1 MCQTLAQGGKRCD
14 THKDGSKATVSLTSF
29 IADVHEKIVRKVFT
43 SLKKEG
49 KGLESPEKEEVLSYA
64 ETGKFL
70 TKHDPNI
77 PERQKKTIMNQFDKA
92 KEEEPSGPLFHAW
105 KHTLP
110 ETLRRTRKSL
120 MAVGMAGAIMATSAC
135 GGSGGQTV
143 DHSPSVVPSSPS
155 ISQTATPSA
164 DPSAIPS
171 ISSVKPGETINGI
184 PTKTELANDGK
195 GEYIQTTISP
205 DDPALKYNP
214 SIVDPGATG
223 VYSPDEIAE
232 AQKFAVTFIA
242 EEGIDS
248 TLNNN
253 PGDEA
258 TQEAWWAKNKD
269 KFTAAD
275 QPEIYRILKSNDPN
289 LPLVF
294 RGQFRSTGKYDL
306 ASGPGATHV
315 YSRTITPVSIK
326 GGVINGQKL
335 LGLQAKVDFALN
347 ANVNGGTVKE
357 ATTGLVSYTM
367 TKDDSGKWLMT
378 GFESKFTTTPVK

>member
-29 IADVHEKIVRKVFT
+29 IADVQEKIVRKVFT

-49 KGLESPEKEEVLSYA
+49 KGLENPEKEEVLSYA

-77 PERQKKTIMNQFDKA
+77 PERQKKTIMNQFEKA

-135 GGSGGQTV
+135 GGTGGQTV
-143 DHSPSVVPSSPS
+143 DPSPSVVPSSPS

-164 DPSAIPS
+164 TPSSIPA
-171 ISSVKPGETINGI
+171 VPAVTPGATVNGI
-184 PTKTELANDGK
+184 PTKTEIANDGK
-195 GEYIQTTISP
+195 GQYIQTTISP

-214 SIVDPGATG
+214 AIVEETASSA
-223 VYSPDEIAE
+223 YSPEEITD
-232 AQKFAVTFIA
+232 AQKFTMTFIA
-242 EEGIDS
+242 EESIDS

-253 PGDEA
+253 PGNAEV
-258 TQEAWWAKNKD
+258 QEAWWAKNKD
-269 KFTAAD
+269 NFDPAYQAEAYND
-275 QPEIYRILKSNDPN
+275 LKGNDPSK
-289 LPLVF
+289 PLVF
-294 RGQFRSTGKYDL
+294 RGQFRDGKYDL
-306 ASGPGATHV
+306 TSGADQAHV
-315 YSRTITPVSIK
+315 YSRTITPTRVL
-326 GGVINGQKL
+326 GGVVNGRQL
-335 LGLQAKVDFALN
+335 IAFDAEVNFAMNAKV
-347 ANVNGGTVKE
+347 NGAVTQE
-357 ATTGLVSYTM
+357 ATSGLVSYTLGKNES
-367 TKDDSGKWLMT
+367 TGKWQIVGYT
-378 GFESKFTTTPVK
+378 SNFSTTPVK